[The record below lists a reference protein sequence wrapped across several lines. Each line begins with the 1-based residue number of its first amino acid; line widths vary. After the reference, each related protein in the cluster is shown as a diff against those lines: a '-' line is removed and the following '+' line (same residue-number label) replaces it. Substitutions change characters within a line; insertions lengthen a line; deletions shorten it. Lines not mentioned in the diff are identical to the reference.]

1 MKLKSDTPMK
11 SLVLALAISVT
22 AIGLSQ
28 KAEAGMGGHGGF
40 RGDFSRGYDFDRGHD
55 FDHGRDF
62 SRGSQRE
69 YSWNHSYW
77 RSHRFGYWNNHRG
90 YWSYRDHQHV
100 FIDVD

>member
-1 MKLKSDTPMK
+1 MKLNSNTPMK

-22 AIGLSQ
+22 AIGMSQ

-40 RGDFSRGYDFDRGHD
+40 GGGHDFDRGRH
-55 FDHGRDF
+55 FGR
-62 SRGSQRE
+62 GE
-69 YSWNHSYW
+69 YSWNHPYW